1 MFVLRLTS
9 FWTHESVAKT
19 SYLNR
24 KQRYEFLARQCD
36 AVIVQVCRTNTS
48 YVNIGVWNKNYT
60 GE

>member
-19 SYLNR
+19 SYLNEE
-24 KQRYEFLARQCD
+24 QRYEFLARQRD

-48 YVNIGVWNKNYT
+48 YVKL
-60 GE
+60 